1 MVGLGLHPGNSL
13 RISQTLRTLRCIRE
27 LFFLSLPYCSNKLK
41 IIANRWTYM
50 SLNGKQ
56 EFSLHKTAQFYIANM
71 EFILQTRLIIF
82 FKDDAVL
89 CF

>member
-13 RISQTLRTLRCIRE
+13 RISQTLRLRCIRE

-41 IIANRWTYM
+41 IIANRWTSM